1 VLTLFSPPTLLL
13 ILFNLKHRWLTDA
26 YVVVALV
33 FSVVTYF
40 WAPCAW
46 CAVIS
51 TAFSASTLIVLL
63 NVVLLSRVFGPV
75 YSPERS
81 LLLFICNAVQI
92 TFMFATWYYLFAVDK
107 PQLRSILTF
116 ATIGYA
122 ANESI
127 EKGAIAQIPTAFL
140 EPVAMAQIATNILL
154 LAIYLSQ
161 LMGRIGPK
169 EDDNDRAARGDGGL
183 FKKTEVNRQA

>member
-1 VLTLFSPPTLLL
+1 MLAEKAVL
-13 ILFNLKHRWLTDA
+13 
-26 YVVVALV
+26 ALRA
-33 FSVVTYF
+33 TCRLRRRLE
-40 WAPCAW
+40 AP
-46 CAVIS
+46 
-51 TAFSASTLIVLL
+51 
-63 NVVLLSRVFGPV
+63 
-75 YSPERS
+75 RS
-81 LLLFICNAVQI
+81 GRECDGL
-92 TFMFATWYYLFAVDK
+92 VDK
-107 PQLRSILTF
+107 PLLRSILTF